1 MKVKPREI
9 DRLVSGPPGHIQVFL
24 IFGPDTGLVRER
36 GQTLARTLVPDLD
49 DPFTVS
55 RLSEDDL
62 KSDPAAL
69 ADAMSAL
76 SLTGG
81 DRLVRVRLSG
91 DSPAAASWLKDFEA
105 GNAPAEA
112 RLVIEAG
119 DLKKGSKLR
128 KLAEDAKA
136 CAALACYPD
145 SGGDILT
152 LANEL
157 LGEEELTLAP
167 EAAAVFGPL
176 IEGNRQLARAEI
188 EKLILYKGT
197 RSQRAGQPDIIS
209 REDIAEI
216 CAAGGDAALDQV
228 VDPAL
233 LGDPVSADRGY
244 ARAVGSGL
252 SPVGVLRALQRKID
266 QIDVAANAGGDPG
279 ALARA
284 GIPRFGPPADLFRQ
298 QSRLWGGRRLE
309 HARKLAFDAERAV
322 KRSGAPV
329 QAIVGELLTRI
340 ARGAQSARR

>member
-1 MKVKPREI
+1 MKIKPREI
-9 DRLVSGPPGHIQVFL
+9 DRLLSAPPGHVQVFV

-36 GQTLARTLVPDLD
+36 GEALARNLVPDLD

-55 RLSEDDL
+55 RLSEEDL

-69 ADAMSAL
+69 ADAMAAL

-91 DSPAAASWLKDFEA
+91 DSPAAAAWLKDFEA
-105 GNAPAEA
+105 DATPAEA

-128 KLAEDAKA
+128 KLAEDGKKS
-136 CAALACYPD
+136 AALACYAD
-145 SGGDILT
+145 SGGDILA
-152 LANEL
+152 LAHQL
-157 LGEEELTLAP
+157 LAEEQLTLAP
-167 EAAAVFGPL
+167 EAAAYFGPL

-197 RSQRAGQPDIIS
+197 FEQRGAPDVIT
-209 REDIAEI
+209 REDIAEV

-244 ARAVGSGL
+244 ARALGSGL

-266 QIDVAANAGGDPG
+266 QIDVAAQAGNDPG

-284 GIPRFGPPADLFRQ
+284 GVPRFGPPADLFRQ
-298 QSRLWGGRRLE
+298 QSRLWTGRRLE

-329 QAIVGELLTRI
+329 DAIVGELLIRI